1 MGCAGTS
8 EAIIAP
14 VAPLCRAKV
23 TFRAILEFRVKRA
36 LFERSSIMSSIEEAI
51 RSRAYELWEHAGR
64 PEGRSEEFWHAAR
77 AELDVKETIEEKL
90 DSLGPPIVE
99 PPAFAVRHGIPVGM
113 PGERI
118 VEQGVDDEGLE
129 NLLAPHSSGEG
140 DG

>member
-1 MGCAGTS
+1 
-8 EAIIAP
+8 
-14 VAPLCRAKV
+14 
-23 TFRAILEFRVKRA
+23 
-36 LFERSSIMSSIEEAI
+36 MSSIEEAI
-51 RSRAYELWEHAGR
+51 RRRAYELWEHAGR

-99 PPAFAVRHGIPVGM
+99 PPALAVRHGIPTGM

-140 DG
+140 DD